1 MNLGARIYIFI
12 KHNFVLSFPRR
23 RESIL
28 IFSGFPLDL
37 DFLRATASVEIGST
51 LVVSAGMTLV
61 KYIINLT
68 GQADGD
74 IGGKRS
80 DLSSDLRSD
89 LKEPIYWIHVFHTHT
104 NTSYLYYSTLLLY
117 PKKF

>member
-1 MNLGARIYIFI
+1 
-12 KHNFVLSFPRR
+12 
-23 RESIL
+23 
-28 IFSGFPLDL
+28 
-37 DFLRATASVEIGST
+37 
-51 LVVSAGMTLV
+51 
-61 KYIINLT
+61 LT